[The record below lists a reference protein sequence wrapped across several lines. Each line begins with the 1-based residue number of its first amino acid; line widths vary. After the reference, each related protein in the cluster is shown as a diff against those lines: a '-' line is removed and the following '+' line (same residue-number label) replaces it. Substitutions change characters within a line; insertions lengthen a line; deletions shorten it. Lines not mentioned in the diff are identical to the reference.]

1 MNMTSW
7 ISRHRYQFVAGCAA
21 GLAIMGAVLSVRAL
35 TTQASAASCPTR
47 IVSLSPTATESL
59 FAIGAGRQVVAVDS
73 DSDYPT
79 TYSYTAGGK
88 KVTKKVPRKA
98 GLSAYSPNAEAV
110 AVDYNPNLVVV
121 SYDAN
126 KVIEQLKT
134 LGVRVLYQP
143 TAKNLAAAYSQIET
157 LGSDT
162 CHRTQAVN
170 VVHTMERQI
179 AAIRSDVGNKSHGL
193 SYYDEISAPPYDYAA
208 SSKSFIGQ
216 LFGLLGMHNITN
228 ASSGF
233 PELSQEYI
241 VKASPELIFLSD
253 NQPNDGGVTIASV
266 EHRTGWK
273 TIGAVKTRAI
283 FDLNDDAAS
292 RWGPRIVVLM
302 REISTAVFG
311 YVRAHP
317 RA

>member
-35 TTQASAASCPTR
+35 TSTAAAASCPKR

-59 FAIGAGRQVVAVDS
+59 FAIGAGHQVVAVDS
-73 DSDYPT
+73 DSNYPK
-79 TYSYTAGGK
+79 TA
-88 KVTKKVPRKA
+88 PRKT
-98 GLSAYSPNAEAV
+98 GLIAYSPNAEAI
-110 AVDYNPNLVVV
+110 AGNYNPDLVVV
-121 SYDAN
+121 SFDAN

-162 CHRTQAVN
+162 CHRTQAVD
-170 VVHTMERQI
+170 VVHTMERQL
-179 AAIRSDVGNKSHGL
+179 AAIRRDVGNKGHGL

-216 LFGLLGMHNITN
+216 LFGLLGMRNITT

-233 PELSQEYI
+233 PQLSEDYI
-241 VKASPELIFLSD
+241 VKASPKLIFLSD
-253 NQPNDGGVTIASV
+253 NQPNDGGVTIKSV
-266 EHRTGWK
+266 ERRTGWS
-273 TIGAVKTRAI
+273 TISAVRTHAI
-283 FDLNDDAAS
+283 FGLNDDAAS
-292 RWGPRIVVLM
+292 RWGPRVVVLM
-302 REISTAVFG
+302 REISTAVFD

-317 RA
+317 HA